1 MVWNHVEKFSNF
13 LKGKVVHDY
22 QDLIRIFNN
31 CFYSEFNVTLIKG
44 EDEPIYLPADEK
56 CSHNS
61 LYFAHGFFSSALHEC
76 SHWLVA
82 GHERRKLVDFGYWY
96 VPDGRNQEQQALF
109 QKVEVKPQAMEWI
122 LATACKHPFRLS
134 IDNLN
139 GESCDTEE
147 FKTTVYEQVVRYCTH
162 GLPQRAKKFREA
174 LALFYGSSLEL
185 SLKDFD
191 ALS

>member
-1 MVWNHVEKFSNF
+1 M
-13 LKGKVVHDY
+13 HDY

-31 CFYSEFNVTLIKG
+31 CFYSEFNVKLIKG
-44 EDEPIYLPADEK
+44 DDEPIYLPADEK
-56 CSHNS
+56 CSHNC

-96 VPDGRNQEQQALF
+96 IPDGRNQEQQALF

-147 FKTTVYEQVVRYCTH
+147 FKKAVYEQVVHYCVN
-162 GLPQRAKKFREA
+162 GLPQRAKRFREA
-174 LALFYGSSLEL
+174 LALFYKSSFVL
-185 SLKDFD
+185 SSKDFG
-191 ALS
+191 ALG